1 MGKKSAVVLM
11 TLGGILFFF
20 IGLPVVAIG
29 LMKTPPE
36 PSVFLFAI
44 MFAVFLFIIIPLWM
58 MHHGFSK
65 YRTEVHIEKE
75 RKALEMQKMQI
86 EKERRALELER
97 IRQQRGK
104 IAKGEIDLE
113 KPPVTRE
120 REIIKE
126 IVKIRCRYY
135 GKLYDERSDKC
146 PHCGASA

>member
-11 TLGGILFFF
+11 VLGGILFFF
-20 IGLPVVAIG
+20 IGLPVIAIG
-29 LMKTPPE
+29 LMNPSPE
-36 PSVFLFAI
+36 PSTFLFAI
-44 MFAVFLFIIIPLWM
+44 MFEVFLFIIIPLWM

-65 YRTEVHIEKE
+65 YRTEVYIEKE
-75 RKALEMQKMQI
+75 RKALETQKTQV
-86 EKERRALELER
+86 EKERRVLELER
-97 IRQQRGK
+97 IKLQREK

-126 IVKIRCRYY
+126 IVKIRCRYC
-135 GKLYDERSDKC
+135 GKLYPERLDRC